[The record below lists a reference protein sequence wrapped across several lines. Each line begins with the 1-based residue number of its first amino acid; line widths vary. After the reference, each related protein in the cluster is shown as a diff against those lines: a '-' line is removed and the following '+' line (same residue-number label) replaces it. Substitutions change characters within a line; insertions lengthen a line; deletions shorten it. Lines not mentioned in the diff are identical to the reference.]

1 MKIVKV
7 KNTDTNLELPAEVRV
22 YTPNQV
28 VVLIKE
34 FETAKL
40 FRQEMTSEDGV
51 NWTTDDGV
59 YTCEIAKDMF
69 EYDKGTI
76 LVRVPK
82 TKVVDL

>member
-7 KNTDTNLELPAEVRV
+7 KNTVTNLESPAEIRT
-22 YTPNQV
+22 YTPTQV
-28 VVLIKE
+28 VVLIKD

-40 FRQEMTSEDGV
+40 FSQEMTSEDGI
-51 NWTTDDGV
+51 NWVTDDGV

>member
-7 KNTDTNLELPAEVRV
+7 KNTDTNLESPAEIRV

-28 VVLIKE
+28 VVLIKD

-40 FRQEMTSEDGV
+40 FSQDMTSVDGI
-51 NWTTDDGV
+51 NWVTDDGL
-59 YTCEIAKDMF
+59 YTCEIPKDMF
-69 EYDKGTI
+69 EYDKGTV

>member
-1 MKIVKV
+1 
-7 KNTDTNLELPAEVRV
+7 
-22 YTPNQV
+22 
-28 VVLIKE
+28 
-34 FETAKL
+34 
-40 FRQEMTSEDGV
+40 MTSEDGV

>member
-7 KNTDTNLELPAEVRV
+7 KNTNTDLESPAEVRV

-40 FRQEMTSEDGV
+40 FKQEMTSEDGI
-51 NWTTDDGV
+51 NWVTDDGV
-59 YTCEIAKDMF
+59 FTCEIPKDMF
-69 EYDKGTI
+69 DYDTGSV
-76 LVRVPK
+76 LVKVPK
-82 TKVVDL
+82 K

>member
-7 KNTDTNLELPAEVRV
+7 KNTNTDLESPAEVRV

-40 FRQEMTSEDGV
+40 FKQEMTSEDGI
-51 NWTTDDGV
+51 NWITDDGV
-59 YTCEIAKDMF
+59 FTCEIPKDMF
-69 EYDKGTI
+69 DYDTGSV
-76 LVRVPK
+76 LVKVPK
-82 TKVVDL
+82 K